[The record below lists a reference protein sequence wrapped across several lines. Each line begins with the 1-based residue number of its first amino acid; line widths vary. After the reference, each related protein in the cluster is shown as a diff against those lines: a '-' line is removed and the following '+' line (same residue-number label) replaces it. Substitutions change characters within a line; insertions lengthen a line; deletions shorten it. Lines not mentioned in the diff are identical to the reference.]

1 MLSEPD
7 TRAPMLGSLPE
18 IETDALLRLIA
29 MAMEDERPEKIDV
42 GVGVYRT
49 SDGATPILS
58 AVKKAEKRLWE
69 SQESKGYLGMKGDK
83 LFPELLKP
91 VVFGSHADDP
101 ALMGLQ
107 TPGGCGALTLGFKLV
122 KAARPDARVLVG
134 TPTWANHEPLIRGAG
149 LEIVTYPYYRK
160 EETRIDFD
168 AMVEAFENARPGD
181 VALLHGCCHNPTG
194 ADFDHGQWAKV
205 RAIIADKGILPFVD
219 IAYQGLGDGFEEDG
233 AGLQGLMGAVDE
245 IIVSQSCDKNFG
257 VYRDRVG
264 CLFFKA
270 GSPEASARAMD
281 HVMQLAREMWSMPP
295 DHGAAAVRIVLEN
308 DDLRQEW
315 LDEVASMRARINQ
328 LRRRIAACDSRLAY
342 IEDQKGMF
350 SMLPLTPA
358 QVDKLRE
365 DHAIYMA
372 DSGRFNV
379 VGLSDDDVD
388 RFCKAVLEAM
398 DG

>member
-1 MLSEPD
+1 MLSE
-7 TRAPMLGSLPE
+7 REKSAPMLGALPE

-29 MAMEDERPEKIDV
+29 MAMEDDRPDKIDV

-58 AVKKAEKRLWE
+58 AVKKAEKRLWD
-69 SQESKGYLGMKGDK
+69 SQESKSYLGMKGDK
-83 LFPELLKP
+83 AFPEALKP
-91 VVFGSHADDP
+91 ILFGNHADDP

-134 TPTWANHEPLIRGAG
+134 TPTWANHMPLIEGAG
-149 LEIVTYPYYRK
+149 LEIKTYPYYRK

-181 VALLHGCCHNPTG
+181 VALIHGCCHNPTG
-194 ADFDHGQWAKV
+194 ADLDHGQWAKI
-205 RAIIADKGILPFVD
+205 RSLIAEKGILPFVD
-219 IAYQGLGDGFEEDG
+219 IAYQGLGDGFEEDS

-245 IIVSQSCDKNFG
+245 IIVAQSCDKNFG

-264 CLFFKA
+264 CLFFKTA
-270 GSPEASARAMD
+270 SAEASGRAMD

-295 DHGAAAVRIVLEN
+295 DHGAAAVRIVLQ
-308 DDLRQEW
+308 DDELRAEW
-315 LDEVASMRARINQ
+315 RAEVETMRARINQ
-328 LRRRIAACDSRLAY
+328 LRRRIAARDSRLAY

-365 DHAIYMA
+365 DHGIYMA

-379 VGLSDDDVD
+379 VGLSDNDVD
-388 RFCKAVLEAM
+388 RFCDAVLEAM